1 LSESGEKVCPLVGI
15 LSCPAT
21 IVSTADGVTFEPTY
35 TGTSLTLTVRGPI
48 TTPSAPQNL
57 DAEPSDGQVTLT
69 WEAPASN
76 GGAEITG
83 YEVSK
88 DNGVTW
94 VAADNDSSHTF
105 TDLTNGV
112 EYTFKVRAV
121 NIKGAGAEAS
131 VKATPQAA
139 PVVTHTVNFYS
150 NGVLHASKTVTSGDA
165 LGANWPDNPTR
176 HGYNFAGWFT
186 GPNGTGTWYSSL
198 FPITADV
205 DLYANWERISDDS
218 PEDDEITTPPT
229 PTYQADVVTESGS
242 VTKLPVTVDRNA
254 GTATVDA
261 ASQSLEREGAAITIP
276 SIPNVDTYSVDI
288 PVSNLSTPDLQGT
301 LTVNTD
307 AGNVTVPSNML
318 TATEGADG
326 AKAQISIG
334 EGDRSSLPEDVRA
347 AIGDKPLIQLTLAI
361 DGKQTDWNNHN
372 APVTV
377 SIPYTPTAEEL
388 ANPEGIVVWY
398 IDGSGDVVA
407 IPDGRYDPETGM
419 VTFNTTHFSNFAVA
433 YNPVSFNDVPVDS
446 WYHKAVSFIA
456 ARGVTSGT
464 GDSNY
469 SPESKLTR
477 GDFMVLLM
485 RAYGMA
491 PDTSSTDNFS
501 DAGDTYYTGYLAAA
515 KRLGISQG
523 VGDNMYAPGKEITR
537 QEMFTLLY
545 NALKVI
551 GRLPQGDSGK
561 TLADFSDA
569 SEIAPW
575 AEEAMSN
582 LVETGMVAGSDGRLT
597 PTRTTTRA
605 EMAQVL
611 YNLLV
616 K

>member
-1 LSESGEKVCPLVGI
+1 M
-15 LSCPAT
+15 T
-21 IVSTADGVTFEPTY
+21 
-35 TGTSLTLTVRGPI
+35 
-48 TTPSAPQNL
+48 
-57 DAEPSDGQVTLT
+57 
-69 WEAPASN
+69 
-76 GGAEITG
+76 
-83 YEVSK
+83 
-88 DNGVTW
+88 
-94 VAADNDSSHTF
+94 
-105 TDLTNGV
+105 
-112 EYTFKVRAV
+112 
-121 NIKGAGAEAS
+121 
-131 VKATPQAA
+131 
-139 PVVTHTVNFYS
+139 VVT
-150 NGVLHASKTVTSGDA
+150 

-176 HGYNFAGWFT
+176 HGYNFAVGSRS
-186 GPNGTGTWYSSL
+186 NGTGTYSSL

-433 YNPVSFNDVPVDS
+433 YNPVAQRCQ
-446 WYHKAVSFIA
+446 W
-456 ARGVTSGT
+456 T
-464 GDSNY
+464 
-469 SPESKLTR
+469 
-477 GDFMVLLM
+477 
-485 RAYGMA
+485 
-491 PDTSSTDNFS
+491 
-501 DAGDTYYTGYLAAA
+501 
-515 KRLGISQG
+515 LG
-523 VGDNMYAPGKEITR
+523 
-537 QEMFTLLY
+537 
-545 NALKVI
+545 
-551 GRLPQGDSGK
+551 
-561 TLADFSDA
+561 
-569 SEIAPW
+569 
-575 AEEAMSN
+575 
-582 LVETGMVAGSDGRLT
+582 
-597 PTRTTTRA
+597 TTRR
-605 EMAQVL
+605 
-611 YNLLV
+611 
-616 K
+616 